1 MGNATYFS
9 VLVSIGQQTTA
20 KSLILTQI
28 MDILAI
34 LLEPMFWIG
43 LLLIGLFA
51 LYRYGTSTFHIF
63 SEQGIPGP
71 TPLPFIGNLWGFW
84 KQNLMDED
92 MKRMKK
98 YGKVFGIFEGL
109 LPAFYISDP
118 EIIKRILVK
127 DFDHFVNHPS
137 FGALGPVL
145 RKMVFFLEDKEWK
158 KVRSSFTP
166 AFTSGKI
173 KKVSGII
180 QEHADKKAKKLA
192 IEAKNGLEVDAKRI
206 FSEITL
212 GIIGQAAFGIKFD
225 DLGENNLFF
234 ESAMNL
240 FGGVFENQT
249 ATTLLPI
256 VLPSLFPVEIIS
268 QSALSVF
275 IDMLQNVIRQRSK
288 AQEKYNDY
296 LDILSE
302 ILSEAST
309 EENGKQMKTWSG
321 EELEELICGQALEF
335 LIDGY
340 ESTSQT
346 TTLLAYE
353 MAMNPEIQAKLHEEI
368 MQKLDTFGQVSH
380 EMVQE
385 MSYLEQI
392 INEVLRLHPI
402 LARIDRECC
411 KDFSFNGFVIK
422 KGMKIQI
429 PVYAMHRSEE
439 FFPDPDTFN
448 PDRWSPENKSQI
460 NTYTYLPFGGGP
472 RGCLGSRFA
481 MEQMKI
487 IVCTMISQFEFYP
500 VEKTPAKMKFK
511 DGFSIVIQPIGTTIG
526 IRTRQ

>member
-1 MGNATYFS
+1 MG

-34 LLEPMFWIG
+34 LLEPMFWISS
-43 LLLIGLFA
+43 LLIGLFA

-98 YGKVFGIFEGL
+98 YGKVFGMFEGL

-118 EIIKRILVK
+118 
-127 DFDHFVNHPS
+127 D
-137 FGALGPVL
+137 
-145 RKMVFFLEDKEWK
+145 
-158 KVRSSFTP
+158 
-166 AFTSGKI
+166 
-173 KKVSGII
+173 II